1 MRTRTERPSAGS
13 LRPSEVAR
21 GLQQGA
27 QRPLCGALVAISVAL
42 LFQGCAAWEDHN
54 VKTRDARRSFVEGRF
69 DDALADLEKE
79 KDNKLDGL
87 CFQLDAAVVAQA
99 GGRFDRSNKDF
110 EQAEQTIQ
118 EFEDRGL
125 NGSVIAEDIGSIAVN
140 EKTIPYKGEDFEKIL
155 VPVMRSRNYL
165 LAGNLEDAMVEARRI
180 WIQQDVTKQLHEKE
194 LAESN
199 EEADK
204 HKIDRSKLGEVEGKV
219 EYPPGALKSPESIYE
234 ITYAHWLSGIISEKN
249 GKIDDAYISVKAAS
263 KIRPDVPFIAADQL
277 RLALIQG
284 DQENASL
291 LRKKWPSLALPGPQD
306 GSIAL
311 LFDCGWAPHKR
322 ELKIV
327 LPSFNTFGAI
337 AIPLYD
343 RTPNPAVY
351 ARLRLN
357 DQVYSTAVLSDVDAI
372 AFKYHHKRLPL
383 MVLKQILRTTIKMA
397 AGEGA
402 AAGVRQGGK
411 SAIGGLAAGLAVGVY
426 NYASEQADLRAWL
439 TLPQTFQAVR
449 VWVPAGTYEGSVE
462 LCDAGGNV
470 INAAKLGTITVRPRS
485 LQFAQ
490 ARSVDRSL
498 FAAICKEAGPP
509 VPVPARGG
517 PKDPPPQS
525 PPVQDTPPPQ
535 SPPPPPVQ
543 DTPPPPA
550 QDTPPPPA
558 PDAPPPPAPDAP
570 PPSDGQPK

>member
-1 MRTRTERPSAGS
+1 MSVRAF
-13 LRPSEVAR
+13 
-21 GLQQGA
+21 
-27 QRPLCGALVAISVAL
+27 LVISIAF

-54 VKTRDARRSFVEGRF
+54 VKTRDARHAFVEGRF

-87 CFQLDAAVVAQA
+87 CFQLDAGVVAQA
-99 GGRFDRSNKDF
+99 GGRFDRSTQDF
-110 EQAEQTIQ
+110 EQAETTI
-118 EFEDRGL
+118 EGFENRGL
-125 NGSVIAEDIGSIAVN
+125 TGSVIAEDIGSIAVN

-155 VPVMRSRNYL
+155 VPVFRSRNYL
-165 LAGNLEDAMVEARRI
+165 LAGNLEDSMVEARKI
-180 WIQQDVTKQLHEKE
+180 WIQQDMVKQLNEKE

-219 EYPPGALKSPESIYE
+219 EYPAGALKSPESVYE
-234 ITYAHWLSGIISEKN
+234 ITYAHWLSGIIAEKN
-249 GKIDDAYISVKAAS
+249 GKIDDAYISMKSAA
-263 KIRPDVPFIAADQL
+263 KIRPDVPFLAADLL
-277 RLALIQG
+277 RLAMVQG
-284 DQENASL
+284 DEDTVGR
-291 LRKKWPSLALPGPQD
+291 LRKRWPSLTMPGPQD
-306 GSIAL
+306 GSVAL

-322 ELKIV
+322 ELKIA

-343 RTPNPAVY
+343 RTPNPAAF

-357 DQVYSTAVLSDVDAI
+357 NLAFNTAVLSDVDAI

-402 AAGVRQGGK
+402 AAAVRQGGK

-449 VWVPAGTYEGSVE
+449 VWVPAGTYEGTVE

-470 INAAKLGTITVRPRS
+470 INSAKLGTVTVRPRS

-509 VPVPARGG
+509 VPVPTRGA
-517 PKDPPPQS
+517 PKAPPVQAPAQDTPPP
-525 PPVQDTPPPQ
+525 PAQDTPPPQ
-535 SPPPPPVQ
+535 APPAPPPQ

-558 PDAPPPPAPDAP
+558 PPAPPPADTPPPAPDAP
-570 PPSDGQPK
+570 PQDMGGEQPK